1 MLCGRGLE
9 ESRGENEEANSE
21 ESEADRDEQRDSG

>member
-9 ESRGENEEANSE
+9 ESRGENEEANGE
-21 ESEADRDEQRDSG
+21 ESEADRDEQ